1 MKDQEECRGNDRDR
15 EPDLGHLPAKWIEG
29 FTDVL
34 HVPLQ
39 LVKNPFRLI
48 FLPRHG
54 PLLFGC
60 FCNRLRLS
68 RTFD

>member
-48 FLPRHG
+48 FFPGTGR
-54 PLLFGC
+54 FCSAAFATGC
-60 FCNRLRLS
+60 G
-68 RTFD
+68 